1 METRFFV
8 PTDELVV
15 GKHENYKSYLTVKK
29 KSANQADARLN
40 KQIKQVRKRIKE
52 QEKRLK
58 EYIVARNLYKK
69 EEKDVNT
76 EYTFRKKIVA
86 LQKKHNFLDVW
97 WEGDADLYTT
107 WVYSN
112 HCDENNPDDDIFYD
126 QHFHDSYQDAYHA
139 CLDYIDDF
147 KKKSDKFNKKEELWN
162 FIIYKM

>member
-86 LQKKHNFLDVW
+86 LQKK
-97 WEGDADLYTT
+97 A
-107 WVYSN
+107 
-112 HCDENNPDDDIFYD
+112 
-126 QHFHDSYQDAYHA
+126 
-139 CLDYIDDF
+139 
-147 KKKSDKFNKKEELWN
+147 
-162 FIIYKM
+162 